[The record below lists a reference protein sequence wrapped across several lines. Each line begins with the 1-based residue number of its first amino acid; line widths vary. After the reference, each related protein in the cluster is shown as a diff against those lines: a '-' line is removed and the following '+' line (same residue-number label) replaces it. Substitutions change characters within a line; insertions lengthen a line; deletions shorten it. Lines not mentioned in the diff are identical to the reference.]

1 MATGDI
7 RGNIAQLQRLLR
19 HIKYPDVADE
29 VGYDSCVCSGCF
41 SDVAPKLH
49 SCCHTRLRLGDPL
62 AVLPLLSY
70 ALLKYSKYV
79 ATHILKL
86 GYQVTVLNTQQ
97 HKAAATAAAAAA
109 P

>member
-1 MATGDI
+1 
-7 RGNIAQLQRLLR
+7 
-19 HIKYPDVADE
+19 
-29 VGYDSCVCSGCF
+29 
-41 SDVAPKLH
+41 
-49 SCCHTRLRLGDPL
+49 L